1 MLASPLHATG
11 VRLSKAQWQERARTL
26 LSPIVEMLAQT
37 GITPTALTLFG
48 LALHVVC
55 GIVVA
60 LGMLAAGG
68 FLLLVAAVCDGLDG
82 ALARRTGQ
90 VSRFGAFLDSTVDRI
105 DETMVLGGIAAY
117 FLLRGDTNAM
127 VWNVVALLGLAGS
140 LITSYTRARAEGLGL
155 ECKVGVFERP
165 ERVVLTVLGLLLGS
179 RVLGPAIGLL
189 AFLSWITVIQ
199 RILHVRRLLA
209 SEGPP
214 AATSRRQVPRRSGR
228 GTSESSD

>member
-1 MLASPLHATG
+1 MG
-11 VRLSKAQWQERARTL
+11 KAEWQERARTL
-26 LSPIVEMLAQT
+26 LAPVVEMLAQT
-37 GITPTALTLFG
+37 GITPAALTLFG

-55 GIVVA
+55 GVVVA

-82 ALARRTGQ
+82 ELARRTGR

-117 FLLRGDTNAM
+117 FMLRGDASGA
-127 VWNVVALLGLAGS
+127 VWNVVALVGLAGS

-179 RVLGPAIGLL
+179 RVLGPAIALL
-189 AFLSWITVIQ
+189 TFLSWVTVVQ

-209 SEGPP
+209 AEAPP
-214 AATSRRQVPRRSGR
+214 ATTSRRREARRSR
-228 GTSESSD
+228 QGTPESPD

>member
-1 MLASPLHATG
+1 
-11 VRLSKAQWQERARTL
+11 LSKAEWQERARTL
-26 LSPIVEMLAQT
+26 LSPLVKMLART

-48 LALHVVC
+48 LALHVIC

-68 FLLLVAAVCDGLDG
+68 FLLLIAAVCDGLDG

-105 DETMVLGGIAAY
+105 DETMVLGGVAAY
-117 FLLRGDTNAM
+117 FLLRGDASGV

-179 RVLGPAIGLL
+179 RVLGPAIALL

-209 SEGPP
+209 TEAPP
-214 AATSRRQVPRRSGR
+214 AAARRRPVPRRSR
-228 GTSESSD
+228 QGTPESPD